1 MESGRRYLRAGF
13 GVGVGILLILVCGCI
28 GSEPGDSG
36 GEIKQPAGGSG
47 AVQTQNAIE
56 NITAQGSLNQSNIT
70 SNPEQTTGEKTG
82 LKPETKNETKL
93 ETKNE
98 TKLETKNETNN
109 ETNNETKIELKIEPA
124 PEPKPVLS
132 PQIMRVRFEIDGA
145 YYNTETQELES
156 KLQYDLPGVIYAK
169 TSAAERRGEVVY
181 DESIITKE
189 TVIKE
194 AGFIKAP
201 GESKF
206 TKGFFIRVTDY
217 VNCTKTNN
225 GYRCCYGRECEI
237 Y

>member
-1 MESGRRYLRAGF
+1 MKNETL
-13 GVGVGILLILVCGCI
+13 
-28 GSEPGDSG
+28 
-36 GEIKQPAGGSG
+36 
-47 AVQTQNAIE
+47 
-56 NITAQGSLNQSNIT
+56 
-70 SNPEQTTGEKTG
+70 PEMKNETLPEMKNETKT
-82 LKPETKNETKL
+82 ETKNEI
-93 ETKNE
+93 
-98 TKLETKNETNN
+98 NN
-109 ETNNETKIELKIEPA
+109 KTTNETKIEQITK
-124 PEPKPVLS
+124 PEPVPKTVLS

-156 KLQYDLPGVIYAK
+156 KLQFDLPGVIYAK

-181 DESIITKE
+181 DESVIAKE

-225 GYRCCYGRECEI
+225 GYLCCSGRECEI